1 MKTALLL
8 CLLCLN
14 START
19 VYLKAV
25 DEDGEPLDGVTF
37 TLDWYYGM
45 NPWRPK
51 CGRGTFVSGR
61 DGSAKALITRG
72 SMIILVS
79 AQKDGY
85 VYENYLNYSGD
96 PRRHYLDQPGCATK
110 QQPWTAVLRKRMPSS
125 FLLTNNNTV
134 KDIFNAISSS
144 FASNGDGTVY
154 SVNIFGRLGKKAG
167 EKYDDFFVRPVY
179 DAESNRWS
187 ATFWTT
193 NAHCG
198 LVATT
203 NRQFHA
209 PASGYTNR
217 VEVPQDM
224 YTSPSFTLY
233 LKTRS
238 PQIYAMLPFSAGELN
253 AKDYPNNRYWSFR
266 CGYNRILINP
276 YGRRELEYD
285 ERFDRGAWSNV
296 AHDFMPMVLSSIL
309 QEKKRVPIP
318 DLPALIAN
326 EQLYAK
332 TSSAR
337 GTPRNEKAEIKK
349 KLDAGAYKTPQER
362 ENAKQRMHE
371 LWLEIDKLQNECVRL
386 KERAATLYL
395 PNDIPDIIPEPPPP
409 DVDGSQQRGN
419 NE

>member
-25 DEDGEPLDGVTF
+25 DEDGEPLDEVTF

-125 FLLTNNNTV
+125 FLLTNNNMV

-198 LVATT
+198 LVAST
-203 NRQFHA
+203 RRVYAA
-209 PASGYTNR
+209 PERGYAPKITVTQEEYTNR
-217 VEVPQDM
+217 
-224 YTSPSFTLY
+224 SFTIY
-233 LKTRS
+233 LKTRK
-238 PQIYAMLPFSAGELN
+238 PMLYAMIGQPIGTERIKLKPFPKPYFKFVLSDL
-253 AKDYPNNRYWSFR
+253 R
-266 CGYNRILINP
+266 INP

-326 EQLYAK
+326 EKARLNKDAEC
-332 TSSAR
+332 SSAFAKR
-337 GTPRNEKAEIKK
+337 QEIINKLANNGYKSAAERHKAESDKHTLWLKFRALDDECVCLKEKAK
-349 KLDAGAYKTPQER
+349 
-362 ENAKQRMHE
+362 
-371 LWLEIDKLQNECVRL
+371 
-386 KERAATLYL
+386 TLYL
-395 PNDIPDIIPEPPPP
+395 PNDIPDVIPEPPE
-409 DVDGSQQRGN
+409 DGGDAQQRSN
-419 NE
+419 